1 MPYIVNLLPIDA
13 AGFIGLGPSL
23 GGTFTAVAPAPA
35 VATAT
40 ATAAASTTLSFP
52 TATPPPPGVATVHVT
67 NSSPTG
73 DLFRSGLLTS
83 IPPSPGTLT
92 ALSFPTSLTSLSA
105 AALAS
110 RVAAMGRIAITPPG
124 WVVALVSAASAG
136 TYIPLGGAVTGIV
149 PTLNTPPGTV
159 TFTVTGFFTFRTY
172 YFFTDTVGFTGTL
185 TTTPA
190 PSGDPTQPGRILS
203 LSGTTTTL
211 ATTTTGPSPTL
222 AVLGW
227 FLSLV
232 APAVGGI
239 VQPQLES
246 AVNQAIDS
254 LVAPGLASLGFIRSP
269 TSVVS
274 ARRVVV
280 TGSGLGISLVLA
292 DLLGPAF
299 SPVPGTLRV
308 QVTPHPPRDP
318 ADVVHRHRHQHRH
331 RRRGAPGQRHPPQ
344 LQLHRRRPDHRPAA
358 DRRRWSG
365 DVQRR
370 PARDQASPEP
380 ASSRQAT
387 TSGVVTWAGQGLGR
401 GRVGGSTRCAD
412 SCVAARVGP

>member
-1 MPYIVNLLPIDA
+1 MPYTVNLLPIDI

-23 GGTFTAVAPAPA
+23 GGTFSTITPTPA
-35 VATAT
+35 VATAV
-40 ATAAASTTLSFP
+40 ATAAATTTLTFP

-67 NSSPTG
+67 NSTPTG

-83 IPPSPGTLT
+83 VPPSPGTVT
-92 ALSFPTSLTSLSA
+92 AISFPTSLTSLSA
-105 AALAS
+105 TALAA
-110 RVAAMGRIAITPPG
+110 RVATVGRIPITPPG
-124 WVVALVSAASAG
+124 WVVGLVSAATAG
-136 TYIPLGGAVTGIV
+136 TYIPLGGAITGIV
-149 PTLNTPPGTV
+149 PTLNTPAGTV

-203 LSGTTTTL
+203 LTGTTTTL
-211 ATTTTGPSPTL
+211 TTTTTGPSPTL

-227 FLSLV
+227 FLSLM

-239 VQPQLES
+239 VQPQLEN

-280 TGSGLGISLVLA
+280 TGSGLGMSLVLA
-292 DLLGPAF
+292 DLLGPAVT
-299 SPVPGTLRV
+299 PVPGTLRV
-308 QVTPHPPRDP
+308 QITPTPRATQQTSYTVTVTNTATGSAVPQATVTLHNFTSTGAAQTIGPLQTDGAGQAKLSAALRGKVTSRVDPVTHQRERVFLPPTLTVSRTGFSTVTLRLLEDP
-318 ADVVHRHRHQHRH
+318 ADV
-331 RRRGAPGQRHPPQ
+331 
-344 LQLHRRRPDHRPAA
+344 
-358 DRRRWSG
+358 
-365 DVQRR
+365 
-370 PARDQASPEP
+370 
-380 ASSRQAT
+380 
-387 TSGVVTWAGQGLGR
+387 
-401 GRVGGSTRCAD
+401 
-412 SCVAARVGP
+412 